1 MSKLTILLFILLAD
15 YLATSMKTTH
25 RSIHDCP
32 PALGPYSLAVQTA
45 APLLFVSGM
54 TPWDP
59 KTGKIER
66 GTIAQQT
73 RLVLENIRRVVEGSG
88 AKLENT
94 ISCRVYLNNMSKESF
109 GEMNA
114 VYAEYFGGDHPPARA
129 TVGAQL
135 PGDFDV
141 EIECVVAVRHL

>member
-1 MSKLTILLFILLAD
+1 
-15 YLATSMKTTH
+15 MKTTY
-25 RSIHDCP
+25 RTIPGCP

-59 KTGKIER
+59 STGKIER
-66 GTIAQQT
+66 GTIAGQT
-73 RLVLENIRRVVEGSG
+73 RLVLENIKRIVTEAGGS
-88 AKLENT
+88 LNNT
-94 ISCRVYLNNMSKESF
+94 VSCRVYLANLTQQNFK
-109 GEMNA
+109 EMNA
-114 VYAEYFGGDHPPARA
+114 VYAEYFGGEHPPARA

-141 EIECVVAVRHL
+141 EIECVVAMK